1 MKKNKLK
8 LILHKL
14 KKKIKLIFLYLKK
27 NKKYKNIKSKKM
39 KYILISL
46 LILFPVTLSDLS
58 HKCSDKEL
66 LDSDGQLKYSL
77 SSDVTKA
84 FNEVASCISLEP
96 NDRNTEICCYM
107 KIKFENELLD
117 EKFTHKGCHS
127 VPTSY
132 LLEDA
137 DPDIEDYIDG
147 LEDKEF
153 FYASD
158 TDETYYIDYKS
169 ISIDCNSKYLA
180 IGFGLLLLFL

>member
-1 MKKNKLK
+1 
-8 LILHKL
+8 
-14 KKKIKLIFLYLKK
+14 
-27 NKKYKNIKSKKM
+27 M

-46 LILFPVTLSDLS
+46 LILFPITLSDTTS
-58 HKCSDKEL
+58 HKCIDKAI
-66 LDSDGQLKYSL
+66 LDSNYHLVNSVQTDLTIAYNG
-77 SSDVTKA
+77 VG
-84 FNEVASCISLEP
+84 SCISLDP
-96 NDRNTEICCYM
+96 DDTENQICCYI

-147 LEDKEF
+147 LEDKDY
-153 FYASD
+153 FYTSD
-158 TDETYYIDYKS
+158 TDEIYNIDYKS